1 MRIISDKKKII
12 HLYHLH
18 LLSFLIFVFTLH
30 SCEKPKKVEIEPP
43 ISDDKIVEK
52 RISIKEIKM
61 NYPQNLTFFAAGTE
75 LQISL
80 QLSCPDFPRKIS
92 ISAEISDEKNQNPA
106 GVSPAEITCLG
117 EQEYSFSI
125 SIPSQIEGLFHLK
138 IALLSDFPQ
147 DITQVIT
154 KKVYIAKFEGSEHLT
169 RKWKQVA
176 QKTIPKLGETQ
187 IYDGDEKIKFFATSG
202 NNIVSFDFY
211 PQSNSFSEPSTIFSL
226 SISQNSLISGKVEI
240 IQIIK
245 IGDKYL
251 MIIKALSELRLI
263 EVSENNTSQ
272 DYGKISTTL
281 ISDAYIE
288 SPERY
293 VFFDSTCSKLLTI
306 SKSDKNINE
315 IPLPSPC
322 LFYYQPE
329 GKRDEIIYL
338 SPTPD
343 GTGIFVVSEKFS
355 SENFT
360 EKITDI
366 TFDQILTNDKGE
378 ITFFKLGTDNFLNI
392 QLKIMKL
399 TADKNIE
406 RREVILPLPK
416 TAVNSVRYIPLS
428 ENKIFVYYEPTYK
441 NSNTIVVSIISISQ
455 SAEIEKTFA
464 VQKLKNIFIKSSGN
478 KKLVAFYERDKIS
491 GFLFDGIN
499 LTKNFTG
506 YFSGEPIDF
515 SSSQNEIL
523 IVSKGSDRLVF
534 FVFSNKPPDYF
545 FTNSKV
551 LSYRYFIISPQIFFM
566 IFTDDT
572 RCWEGGTCYGNEF
585 SFIKLQSITIE
596 EKFFEHTRAISQK
609 FVGFTLK
616 YKFPLCVIQDIDKI
630 LIFMR

>member
-1 MRIISDKKKII
+1 MKII
-12 HLYHLH
+12 PDTRKIIGLYHLH
-18 LLSFLIFVFTLH
+18 LPFFLIFAFSLN

-43 ISDDKIVEK
+43 ISDDKIIEK

-61 NYPQNLTFFAAGTE
+61 SYPQNLTFFTAGTE

-92 ISAEISDEKNQNPA
+92 ISAEVSDEKNQNPLK
-106 GVSPAEITCLG
+106 VSPAEITCLG
-117 EQEYSFSI
+117 EQEYSLSI
-125 SIPSQIEGLFHLK
+125 SIPSEIEGLFYLK
-138 IALLSDFPQ
+138 IALKSDFPQ
-147 DITQVIT
+147 DITQFIT
-154 KKVYIAKFEGSEHLT
+154 KKVYIVKFEGSEHVM
-169 RKWKQVA
+169 RNWKQIA
-176 QKTIPKLGETQ
+176 QKTIPKLGKIQ
-187 IYDGDEKIKFFATSG
+187 IYDEDEKIKFLATSG
-202 NNIVSFDFY
+202 NNIISFDFY

-226 SISQNSLISGKVEI
+226 SATQNSPSEKVEI
-240 IQIIK
+240 IQSIK

-251 MIIKALSELRLI
+251 LIIKALSEFRLI
-263 EVSENNTSQ
+263 EVSKDNNSQ
-272 DYGKISTTL
+272 DYGKISSTL

-293 VFFDSTCSKLLTI
+293 IFFDSTCSKLIAI
-306 SKSDKNINE
+306 SKSGKNINE
-315 IPLPSPC
+315 IPLSSPC
-322 LFYYQPE
+322 FFYYQPQ
-329 GKRDEIIYL
+329 GKREEIIYL
-338 SPTPD
+338 SPTSD
-343 GTGIFVVSEKFS
+343 GTGIFAVSEKFS

-378 ITFFKLGTDNFLNI
+378 IIFFKLGVDNFLNI
-392 QLKIMKL
+392 QLKVMKL

-406 RREVILPLPK
+406 RREVLLPLPK
-416 TAVNSVRYIPLS
+416 TAVNSLRYIPLS

-441 NSNTIVVSIISISQ
+441 NSNTVVVSVINISD
-455 SAEIEKTFA
+455 ETGIEKTFA
-464 VQKLKNIFIKSSGN
+464 VQKLNNIFIKSSGN
-478 KKLVAFYERDKIS
+478 KKLIAFYERDKIA

-499 LTKNFTG
+499 LARNFTG
-506 YFSGEPIDF
+506 YFSGDPIDF
-515 SSSQNEIL
+515 SSSQDEIL
-523 IVSKGSDRLVF
+523 IVSRGSGRLVF
-534 FVFSNKPPDYF
+534 FVFSDKSSDYF

-572 RCWEGGTCYGNEF
+572 RCWEGGTCYGSEF

-596 EKFFEHTRAISQK
+596 EKFFEHTRAISQR

-616 YKFPLCVIQDIDKI
+616 YKFPLCIIQDIDKI